1 MSWDGVVVL
10 RPSTLR
16 QMVAK
21 HGGQTRSNGSHEIL
35 RFVRIERAGSGDL
48 APLLA
53 RRFIPAAVLAGARG
67 ASVLVDAALA
77 DDPRLSRI
85 DGWVHPHAAWAMAE
99 VLEESAT
106 VPALPAKL
114 GHAVT
119 LGEHVA
125 FGERVVVG
133 DRVHIGSSSV
143 IGGRGF
149 GWATGPNGG
158 MKQLP
163 HLGGV
168 IIEDDV
174 YIGSLC
180 TIDAGVLGPTILRR
194 GVKIDAQVHVGHNC
208 DIGAGTLIAAQ
219 SGFAGSVTVGR
230 GVRVGGQVGVADHV
244 TVGDGAR
251 IAAKSGVIGDV
262 PSGATV
268 AGYPAVA
275 RARWLRGLAT
285 LYRAVGKDAPGR
297 LVADSATFDGPN
309 DD

>member
-1 MSWDGVVVL
+1 MSWDGVVLL
-10 RPSTLR
+10 RPCTVR
-16 QMVAK
+16 QLVAR
-21 HGGQTRSNGSHEIL
+21 HGGEAPTNGSREIR
-35 RFVRIERAGSGDL
+35 RFVPVDRAGPGDL

-53 RRFIPAAVLAGARG
+53 PRFIAAAASAAARG
-67 ASVLVDAALA
+67 ASVLVDAGLTEDRRVAGL
-77 DDPRLSRI
+77 

-99 VLEESAT
+99 VLEESAIVSP
-106 VPALPAKL
+106 VPAAF
-114 GHAVT
+114 GESVT

-149 GWATGPNGG
+149 GWVTGPNGEVR
-158 MKQLP
+158 QVP

-168 IIEDDV
+168 VIEDDV

-180 TIDAGVLGPTILRR
+180 TIDAGILVPTILRS

-219 SGFAGSVTVGR
+219 SGLAGSVTVGR
-230 GVRVGGQVGVADHV
+230 GVLVGGQVGVADHV
-244 TVGDGAR
+244 TIGDGAR

-262 PSGATV
+262 PPGVTV

-285 LYRAVGKDAPGR
+285 LYRAVGKGVPRGRAP
-297 LVADSATFDGPN
+297 LEN
-309 DD
+309 E